1 MARTR
6 RHTLEGTTS
15 DGKIGL
21 LTIVAHNHRA
31 VGFSDHRRDRREAR
45 IHLHTGN
52 VDAVLCGKRR
62 KYSNHFDYCRC

>member
-6 RHTLEGTTS
+6 RHTLEGTAN

-21 LTIVAHNHRA
+21 LTIFAHNHRA
-31 VGFSDHRRDRREAR
+31 VGFSGHRREVR

>member
-6 RHTLEGTTS
+6 RHTPEGTTN

-21 LTIVAHNHRA
+21 LTIFAHNHRA
-31 VGFSDHRRDRREAR
+31 VGFSDHRREAR

-62 KYSNHFDYCRC
+62 KYSNNFDYCRC